1 MFIRTPL
8 HFLKGFMIYD
18 EWSVCFEAIVA
29 SSDDPKEQ
37 DQLNELGGLLRA
49 NGVKVNAPN
58 GKNKTPRDEIGFFG
72 RGALLATEST
82 HYTQLRNELFNEETI
97 LASQYTD
104 VNPGHILKF
113 GSHIMVSED
122 IPPLSVLSNYTLLKV
137 PDTTQIAILNNGL
150 LLATDKKYIPEEL
163 SKWESVIVKDIDCF
177 QVSQSQVVMK
187 EKNAEVE
194 KHGVEV
200 LTWESN
206 LNLRTVTV
214 DIWRTGKKE
223 TLI

>member
-1 MFIRTPL
+1 
-8 HFLKGFMIYD
+8 MIYD
-18 EWSVCFEAIVA
+18 EWTVCFEAIVA

-49 NGVKVNAPN
+49 NGVRVNLPD

-72 RGALLATEST
+72 KGLLLAREST
-82 HYTQLRNELFNEETI
+82 HYNKLKNQLFNDQTI
-97 LASQYTD
+97 MASQKSD
-104 VNPGHILKF
+104 HNPGHILKF
-113 GSHIMVSED
+113 GNHVMVNED
-122 IPPLSVLSNYTLLKV
+122 VGVALLDNFEQLKV
-137 PDTTQIAILNNGL
+137 PDTRQIAVLKEGL
-150 LLATDKKYIPEEL
+150 LLTTDKKYIPKEL

-177 QVSQSQVVMK
+177 SVSQNQVVMK

-194 KHGVEV
+194 KHGIEV

-214 DIWRTGKKE
+214 DVWRSGKKE